1 MKRSSPGTGGR
12 NRVGRH
18 ETALFHAAVGED
30 VNWFDGIVSLPAL
43 AVLFGLTFGGR
54 LGAIA
59 GFVGGVVAGSLG
71 LYLTTNDSTRVDQVA
86 RRVEALERELDAGK
100 QGDGGPD

>member
-1 MKRSSPGTGGR
+1 MRAAEPR
-12 NRVGRH
+12 RRRVRYRVGRT
-18 ETALFHAAVGED
+18 ETPLIPVVVGETM
-30 VNWFDGIVSLPAL
+30 NWFDGMVSLPAL
-43 AVLFGLTFGGR
+43 AVLYGLTFGGR

-71 LYLTTNDSTRVDQVA
+71 LYLTTHSTRLDQVA

-100 QGDGGPD
+100 QGDEGPD